1 MKPLE
6 ISQGFMP
13 MSREKYR
20 REMQKLGVQRKRV
33 DKVLRDLKKQEQFAN
48 EKYIV
53 AVSRNID
60 NGFGLEMIE
69 LSVKRRDKEPIFDW
83 REMQQMKNEIVGPEC
98 EGIQLFPAESRL
110 VDTANQYWMYCF
122 ADPKVRVPVGFNNR
136 SVSEDCGNTGSK
148 QRKFE

>member
-1 MKPLE
+1 MTPLQR
-6 ISQGFMP
+6 SQGYMP

-20 REMQKLGVQRKRV
+20 REMAKLGHSRKAV
-33 DKVLRDLKKQEQFAN
+33 DKTLRDLKNQEQFAN

-53 AVSRNID
+53 AVSRNIH
-60 NGFGLEMIE
+60 NGFDLEMIE

-122 ADPKVRVPVGFNNR
+122 SDPKVRVPVGFSER
-136 SVSEDCGNTGSK
+136 RVEEDCGNTGSK
-148 QRKFE
+148 QRKFS